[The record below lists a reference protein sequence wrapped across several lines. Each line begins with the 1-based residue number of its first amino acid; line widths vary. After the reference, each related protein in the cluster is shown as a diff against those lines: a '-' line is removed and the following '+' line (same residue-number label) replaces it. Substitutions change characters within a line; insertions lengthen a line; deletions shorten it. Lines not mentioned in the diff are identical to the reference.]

1 MENIFNE
8 NERLSTVDH
17 QELCENHEIETIFTL
32 FETEYET
39 YDLENTEI
47 TGFNDIAHIY
57 DEMDNVI
64 TDLSSN
70 SSCQLEDIIENRKRL
85 SDELELHEPPTKR
98 KEQETRLAYLIRSPL
113 IISKLINSGDL
124 VGLKELIEDICLP
137 ECSLKTSAT
146 QVELVGREYVIKFF
160 IALNQGIPDYVAMTT
175 STTLNFR
182 VVSAL
187 VRSFG
192 TKVITTSEDS
202 LYDHMK
208 HGQPKEKAF
217 VEAKE
222 KYEHL
227 VREGKPV
234 AFSSKSFL
242 HLILNKEMTHV
253 EKFVVARKS
262 LKINSPPEG
271 IKAL

>member
-1 MENIFNE
+1 
-8 NERLSTVDH
+8 
-17 QELCENHEIETIFTL
+17 
-32 FETEYET
+32 
-39 YDLENTEI
+39 
-47 TGFNDIAHIY
+47 
-57 DEMDNVI
+57 
-64 TDLSSN
+64 
-70 SSCQLEDIIENRKRL
+70 
-85 SDELELHEPPTKR
+85 
-98 KEQETRLAYLIRSPL
+98 
-113 IISKLINSGDL
+113 
-124 VGLKELIEDICLP
+124 
-137 ECSLKTSAT
+137 
-146 QVELVGREYVIKFF
+146 
-160 IALNQGIPDYVAMTT
+160 
-175 STTLNFR
+175 
-182 VVSAL
+182 
-187 VRSFG
+187 
-192 TKVITTSEDS
+192 
-202 LYDHMK
+202 MK